1 MNTRTDRLLNSF
13 GYLVVL
19 ENSQLDFLVLM
30 LVLLGSRVVLLL
42 ALLGTTTEAE
52 HQVEGRLLLNV
63 VVRQGPSIFQL
74 LSGEDQTLLVR
85 RNSLKSP
92 MKILKSYIITCI
104 NYFST

>member
-1 MNTRTDRLLNSF
+1 MNTRTDRLFNSF

-63 VVRQGPSIFQL
+63 VVRQGPSSFQL
-74 LSGEDQTLLVR
+74 LSGDDQTLLVR

-92 MKILKSYIITCI
+92 ITILKSYIITCV